1 MHFLR
6 LMEEDLLFETLDER
20 VDVWGLGGVD
30 FEKIEDSAFEV
41 LDSEFGGLGV
51 FGSGD
56 RLEDG
61 VGILEVGF
69 DDGLFLRGVYH
80 LV

>member
-6 LMEEDLLFETLDER
+6 LMEEHLLFETLNER

-41 LDSEFGGLGV
+41 FDSEFGGLGV